1 MTRAPLRL
9 LLQKRYLGPTV
20 LLTILWVTQ
29 TIGFFGYSSWA
40 PTLLAKEGFSVE
52 SSIFYVAL
60 TTVGAPL
67 GSFLAAQVTDRFER
81 KWCLVVFGTAIAIC
95 GLLYGLTFNPLLIV
109 VFGFLVNLIERGYTA
124 LAYAYSPELFDI
136 RGRSLGTGVSY
147 GIGRLS
153 NAIGPLVIA
162 ALYVGVGYQSVFAF
176 IAGTWLF
183 GAVVLAIFGPRTRPD
198 RAPRPAE
205 LVAGRGAM
213 TGLSAISSRGMATT
227 AAGGGS
233 EEPAARPTTV
243 VDALR
248 DAIVDGEFAPNQRL
262 VEADLSERFGA
273 SRGSI
278 RTALL
283 ELGAEGLVE
292 RVQNRGARVRAVSLA
307 EAIEITEVRMVLE
320 GLCAAKAATRLTE
333 DDRDRLRG
341 IGTAMQEAVRSGD
354 LLGYSELNRQL
365 HALIRTLGG
374 QSTAQAIL
382 ERLRG
387 QNVRHQFRLA
397 LHPGRAAVSLPQHLE
412 IIEALCAGEAEAA
425 EAAVRRHLHSVIET
439 LPEVSTTRS
448 REARP

>member
-1 MTRAPLRL
+1 M
-9 LLQKRYLGPTV
+9 
-20 LLTILWVTQ
+20 
-29 TIGFFGYSSWA
+29 TIGS
-40 PTLLAKEGFSVE
+40 P
-52 SSIFYVAL
+52 
-60 TTVGAPL
+60 GA
-67 GSFLAAQVTDRFER
+67 
-81 KWCLVVFGTAIAIC
+81 
-95 GLLYGLTFNPLLIV
+95 
-109 VFGFLVNLIERGYTA
+109 
-124 LAYAYSPELFDI
+124 
-136 RGRSLGTGVSY
+136 
-147 GIGRLS
+147 
-153 NAIGPLVIA
+153 
-162 ALYVGVGYQSVFAF
+162 
-176 IAGTWLF
+176 
-183 GAVVLAIFGPRTRPD
+183 
-198 RAPRPAE
+198 
-205 LVAGRGAM
+205 AGR
-213 TGLSAISSRGMATT
+213 
-227 AAGGGS
+227 
-233 EEPAARPTTV
+233 ARSV
-243 VDALR
+243 VEALR

-262 VEADLSERFGA
+262 VEADLSERFEA

-292 RVQNRGARVRAVSLA
+292 RVANRGARVRAVSLA

>member
-1 MTRAPLRL
+1 
-9 LLQKRYLGPTV
+9 
-20 LLTILWVTQ
+20 
-29 TIGFFGYSSWA
+29 
-40 PTLLAKEGFSVE
+40 
-52 SSIFYVAL
+52 
-60 TTVGAPL
+60 
-67 GSFLAAQVTDRFER
+67 
-81 KWCLVVFGTAIAIC
+81 
-95 GLLYGLTFNPLLIV
+95 
-109 VFGFLVNLIERGYTA
+109 
-124 LAYAYSPELFDI
+124 
-136 RGRSLGTGVSY
+136 
-147 GIGRLS
+147 
-153 NAIGPLVIA
+153 
-162 ALYVGVGYQSVFAF
+162 
-176 IAGTWLF
+176 
-183 GAVVLAIFGPRTRPD
+183 
-198 RAPRPAE
+198 
-205 LVAGRGAM
+205 M
-213 TGLSAISSRGMATT
+213 TGLSAISLRGMATT

-243 VDALR
+243 ADALR

>member
-1 MTRAPLRL
+1 
-9 LLQKRYLGPTV
+9 
-20 LLTILWVTQ
+20 
-29 TIGFFGYSSWA
+29 
-40 PTLLAKEGFSVE
+40 
-52 SSIFYVAL
+52 
-60 TTVGAPL
+60 
-67 GSFLAAQVTDRFER
+67 
-81 KWCLVVFGTAIAIC
+81 
-95 GLLYGLTFNPLLIV
+95 
-109 VFGFLVNLIERGYTA
+109 
-124 LAYAYSPELFDI
+124 
-136 RGRSLGTGVSY
+136 
-147 GIGRLS
+147 
-153 NAIGPLVIA
+153 
-162 ALYVGVGYQSVFAF
+162 
-176 IAGTWLF
+176 
-183 GAVVLAIFGPRTRPD
+183 
-198 RAPRPAE
+198 
-205 LVAGRGAM
+205 M
-213 TGLSAISSRGMATT
+213 TGLSTISSRAMATT

-243 VDALR
+243 ADALR

-292 RVQNRGARVRAVSLA
+292 RVQNRGARVRAISLA

-365 HALIRTLGG
+365 HALIRRLGG
-374 QSTAQAIL
+374 QSTAQTIL

-448 REARP
+448 GEAHP

>member
-1 MTRAPLRL
+1 
-9 LLQKRYLGPTV
+9 
-20 LLTILWVTQ
+20 
-29 TIGFFGYSSWA
+29 
-40 PTLLAKEGFSVE
+40 
-52 SSIFYVAL
+52 
-60 TTVGAPL
+60 
-67 GSFLAAQVTDRFER
+67 
-81 KWCLVVFGTAIAIC
+81 
-95 GLLYGLTFNPLLIV
+95 
-109 VFGFLVNLIERGYTA
+109 
-124 LAYAYSPELFDI
+124 
-136 RGRSLGTGVSY
+136 
-147 GIGRLS
+147 
-153 NAIGPLVIA
+153 
-162 ALYVGVGYQSVFAF
+162 
-176 IAGTWLF
+176 
-183 GAVVLAIFGPRTRPD
+183 
-198 RAPRPAE
+198 
-205 LVAGRGAM
+205 M
-213 TGLSAISSRGMATT
+213 TGLSAISSRRMATT

-243 VDALR
+243 ADALR

-354 LLGYSELNRQL
+354 LLGYSELNREL

-448 REARP
+448 GEARP

>member
-1 MTRAPLRL
+1 
-9 LLQKRYLGPTV
+9 
-20 LLTILWVTQ
+20 
-29 TIGFFGYSSWA
+29 
-40 PTLLAKEGFSVE
+40 
-52 SSIFYVAL
+52 
-60 TTVGAPL
+60 
-67 GSFLAAQVTDRFER
+67 
-81 KWCLVVFGTAIAIC
+81 
-95 GLLYGLTFNPLLIV
+95 
-109 VFGFLVNLIERGYTA
+109 
-124 LAYAYSPELFDI
+124 
-136 RGRSLGTGVSY
+136 
-147 GIGRLS
+147 
-153 NAIGPLVIA
+153 
-162 ALYVGVGYQSVFAF
+162 
-176 IAGTWLF
+176 
-183 GAVVLAIFGPRTRPD
+183 
-198 RAPRPAE
+198 
-205 LVAGRGAM
+205 M

-233 EEPAARPTTV
+233 EGPTARPTTV
-243 VDALR
+243 ADALR

-307 EAIEITEVRMVLE
+307 EAI
-320 GLCAAKAATRLTE
+320 RLTE

>member
-1 MTRAPLRL
+1 
-9 LLQKRYLGPTV
+9 
-20 LLTILWVTQ
+20 
-29 TIGFFGYSSWA
+29 
-40 PTLLAKEGFSVE
+40 
-52 SSIFYVAL
+52 
-60 TTVGAPL
+60 
-67 GSFLAAQVTDRFER
+67 
-81 KWCLVVFGTAIAIC
+81 
-95 GLLYGLTFNPLLIV
+95 
-109 VFGFLVNLIERGYTA
+109 
-124 LAYAYSPELFDI
+124 
-136 RGRSLGTGVSY
+136 
-147 GIGRLS
+147 
-153 NAIGPLVIA
+153 
-162 ALYVGVGYQSVFAF
+162 
-176 IAGTWLF
+176 
-183 GAVVLAIFGPRTRPD
+183 
-198 RAPRPAE
+198 
-205 LVAGRGAM
+205 M
-213 TGLSAISSRGMATT
+213 TGLSAISSRRMATT

-243 VDALR
+243 ADALR

-448 REARP
+448 REAHP

>member
-1 MTRAPLRL
+1 M
-9 LLQKRYLGPTV
+9 
-20 LLTILWVTQ
+20 
-29 TIGFFGYSSWA
+29 
-40 PTLLAKEGFSVE
+40 
-52 SSIFYVAL
+52 
-60 TTVGAPL
+60 
-67 GSFLAAQVTDRFER
+67 
-81 KWCLVVFGTAIAIC
+81 
-95 GLLYGLTFNPLLIV
+95 N
-109 VFGFLVNLIERGYTA
+109 
-124 LAYAYSPELFDI
+124 
-136 RGRSLGTGVSY
+136 
-147 GIGRLS
+147 
-153 NAIGPLVIA
+153 
-162 ALYVGVGYQSVFAF
+162 
-176 IAGTWLF
+176 
-183 GAVVLAIFGPRTRPD
+183 
-198 RAPRPAE
+198 
-205 LVAGRGAM
+205 
-213 TGLSAISSRGMATT
+213 GLSAISLRGMATT

-243 VDALR
+243 ADALR

-439 LPEVSTTRS
+439 LPEVSTPS
-448 REARP
+448 SGEAHP

>member
-1 MTRAPLRL
+1 M
-9 LLQKRYLGPTV
+9 
-20 LLTILWVTQ
+20 
-29 TIGFFGYSSWA
+29 TIGS
-40 PTLLAKEGFSVE
+40 P
-52 SSIFYVAL
+52 
-60 TTVGAPL
+60 GA
-67 GSFLAAQVTDRFER
+67 
-81 KWCLVVFGTAIAIC
+81 
-95 GLLYGLTFNPLLIV
+95 
-109 VFGFLVNLIERGYTA
+109 
-124 LAYAYSPELFDI
+124 
-136 RGRSLGTGVSY
+136 GRS
-147 GIGRLS
+147 
-153 NAIGPLVIA
+153 
-162 ALYVGVGYQSVFAF
+162 
-176 IAGTWLF
+176 
-183 GAVVLAIFGPRTRPD
+183 VV
-198 RAPRPAE
+198 E
-205 LVAGRGAM
+205 
-213 TGLSAISSRGMATT
+213 
-227 AAGGGS
+227 
-233 EEPAARPTTV
+233 
-243 VDALR
+243 ALR